1 MARHR
6 SNENV
11 CNLEFH
17 HIQTSASKKV
27 MITVSDPFPLM
38 WQYLDR
44 QQPQTLI
51 LVITSSAMRVEK
63 LSKAIWFISSGVT
76 TKMLKI
82 SLTFSRQISQKVWRR
97 PGGRDWISR
106 LRHSYIASL
115 AHKSTSD
122 HKSWVHHGSAKEAQR
137 EFFVSVE
144 NARRKPD
151 ISKSVQRFHR
161 SSQLIRQKSGLI
173 LRSN

>member
-44 QQPQTLI
+44 QQLQTFI

-76 TKMLKI
+76 TKMLKSVWLFHGKSVRRSDAGREGGI
-82 SLTFSRQISQKVWRR
+82 ESVDWGIRILHPWRTSQRQIINLGFIMEALRKLNVSSSYRLRMREESQISQRAFR
-97 PGGRDWISR
+97 GFTAAP
-106 LRHSYIASL
+106 
-115 AHKSTSD
+115 
-122 HKSWVHHGSAKEAQR
+122 
-137 EFFVSVE
+137 
-144 NARRKPD
+144 N
-151 ISKSVQRFHR
+151 
-161 SSQLIRQKSGLI
+161 
-173 LRSN
+173 